1 MDLNYQLDQSQPNI
15 SLELP
20 LISLFD
26 VEGYNLRALV
36 YKVLRRYN
44 LDYKCGLQVD
54 YWSNSMQTYILCDD
68 IFDHDADRPWLI
80 PKDDLIYCEREDNGE
95 VA

>member
-1 MDLNYQLDQSQPNI
+1 MDLNYQLDQSQPHI

-36 YKVLRRYN
+36 YKVLKRYN
-44 LDYKCGLQVD
+44 IDYKCGLQVD
-54 YWSNSMQTYILCDD
+54 YWSNSMQNYVLCDD
-68 IFDHDADRPWLI
+68 IFDHDSDRPYLI
-80 PKDDLIYCEREDNGE
+80 PKDDLVY
-95 VA
+95 